1 MSVVISLLSV
11 AWMFCPMFVSGWIP
25 LHAAAEAGHAQV
37 TDWLLSKGANV
48 ELCTDTDYNALHLAA
63 SGGHMEVCQKLVK
76 AGSPLDQI
84 TDAGLYGAP
93 LHYAAGKVNR
103 CGICC
108 SMWLYKLFGI
118 CLGVL

>member
-1 MSVVISLLSV
+1 MELFTAAGDGDLEKVAKLLAEGAMV
-11 AWMFCPMFVSGWIP
+11 DEGDVWTGWIP

-37 TDWLLSKGANV
+37 TDLLLSKGANV
-48 ELCTDTDYNALHLAA
+48 ELCTDTGYNALHLAA
-63 SGGHMEVCQKLVK
+63 SGGHIEVCQKLVK

-103 CGICC
+103 GFVR
-108 SMWLYKLFGI
+108 L
-118 CLGVL
+118 